1 MLTAA
6 EGYSF
11 SINLDENMT
20 LRQAFDI
27 KCKLYSI
34 FNRYCSSDIHLYDD
48 YRLSV
53 SYGDDIFNPIV
64 LTDDEVLSYIRKVKD
79 ETGLDCHVKYY
90 NNGLTV
96 KEW

>member
-1 MLTAA
+1 MLTAT
-6 EGYSF
+6 EGYRF

-27 KCKLYSI
+27 KCKFYAI
-34 FNRYCSSDIHLYDD
+34 FNRCCSSDIHLYDD

-53 SYGDDIFNPIV
+53 SYEDDIFNPIV
-64 LTDDEVLSYIRKVKD
+64 LTDDEVLYYIRKVKD

-90 NNGLTV
+90 SNGLTV